1 MPRNCR
7 PKPRVEWVEWS
18 LGAVCVRRVGGARR
32 LAQRFAWAILGSFVY
47 LGAAGLGLAKR
58 NYFTD
63 PRILLIRGLEA
74 TIAVAKVPL
83 PAGKKGIALSP
94 EGKLETA
101 SAKAQLMSN
110 GIAVKPGM
118 AVEITKIDF
127 HPRRIVFEIDGG
139 GKKWKWYR
147 HIEIGMGGPGGMTPI
162 GPQHAQQER
171 YEGSFITLRLPRKG
185 SVPTVAQAR
194 QLLSSVLNFHRH
206 TPTALYSQS
215 VPPQFRE
222 AIKKH
227 DVVVGMDENDV
238 FSAKGPP
245 DRKVR
250 STKPDGEEEDDWI
263 YGLPPHCLYVV
274 FMDGTVT
281 EVHQY

>member
-1 MPRNCR
+1 MGATK
-7 PKPRVEWVEWS
+7 KPEARAAHS
-18 LGAVCVRRVGGARR
+18 RR
-32 LAQRFAWAILGSFVY
+32 AWIAA
-47 LGAAGLGLAKR
+47 GAARPSARSFGHASAWMALTLLILAARPALAKR

-74 TIAVAKVPL
+74 TIAVTKVPL
-83 PAGKKGIALSP
+83 PAGRKGVVINSN
-94 EGKLETA
+94 GQLEA
-101 SAKAQLMSN
+101 AQAKAQLMSN
-110 GIAVKPGM
+110 GMAIKPSM

-127 HPRRIVFEIDGG
+127 HAHRIVFEIDGG

-147 HIEIGMGGPGGMTPI
+147 HIEIGMGAPGDMTPI

-171 YEGSFITLRLPRKG
+171 YEGSFITLRLPQG
-185 SVPTVAQAR
+185 VAAPTVAQAR
-194 QLLSSVLNFHRH
+194 QLLSSVLDFHHR
-206 TPTALYSQS
+206 TPTVIYSPS

-222 AIKKH
+222 AVKH
-227 DVVVGMDENDV
+227 HQVLLGMDEDEV

-245 DRKVR
+245 ERKVR

-263 YGLPPHCLYVV
+263 YGLPPHCLFVV

-281 EVHQY
+281 AVHQY

>member
-1 MPRNCR
+1 MGRNR
-7 PKPRVEWVEWS
+7 YPKPRTVGDGFGS
-18 LGAVCVRRVGGARR
+18 GGASAA
-32 LAQRFAWAILGSFVY
+32 LAGQQAFGSGRNWGWQLVFAAMASLVFST
-47 LGAAGLGLAKR
+47 AGGVAYGKR

-74 TIAVAKVPL
+74 TVAVAKVPL
-83 PAGKKGIALSP
+83 PAGKKGVVLNP
-94 EGKLETA
+94 QGKLEA
-101 SAKAQLMSN
+101 VSAKAQLMSN
-110 GIAVKPGM
+110 GI
-118 AVEITKIDF
+118 VEITKIDF
-127 HPRRIVFEIDGG
+127 HRQRIVFEIDGG

-147 HIEIGMGGPGGMTPI
+147 HIEIGMGGPGAMTPI
-162 GPQHAQQER
+162 GPQHVQQER
-171 YEGSFITLRLPRKG
+171 YEGSSITLRLARKG
-185 SVPTVAQAR
+185 VEPTVAQAR
-194 QLLSSVLNFHRH
+194 QLLSSVLDFHHR
-206 TPTALYSQS
+206 TPTALYSES
-215 VPPQFRE
+215 IPPQFRK

-227 DVVVGMDENDV
+227 EVVVGMDEDDV

-250 STKPDGEEEDDWI
+250 SAKADSEEEDDWI